1 MGNVAKGDR
10 AWVVGRSED
19 DEEWRLLQ
27 RLTIDRVYIDGEG
40 AQRMVAIHHSSL
52 FFDPSNQDDFEA
64 QLRLLQFDPTRPID
78 NDGAM
83 IGQNIQAIRRLSEED
98 IKLLDNYAA
107 RLATL
112 ANH

>member
-1 MGNVAKGDR
+1 
-10 AWVVGRSED
+10 
-19 DEEWRLLQ
+19 
-27 RLTIDRVYIDGEG
+27 
-40 AQRMVAIHHSSL
+40 MVAIHHSSL